1 MKNDLNKMKMPHWS
15 KLLGWFFVLILV
27 ITFFDMVNEN
37 GKEAFGLKHTQKTQN
52 SLFCM
57 TTKKTGDPFQLRI
70 PYFIQ
75 EEKTVNNVTYY
86 RSSFNPYAE
95 GRLSLT
101 PEVISILQLVK
112 IPCSEARALRP

>member
-75 EEKTVNNVTYY
+75 DTPDDTLGYDKKLPYFVVPI
-86 RSSFNPYAE
+86 SSASSKNIEPLKYALFN
-95 GRLSLT
+95 
-101 PEVISILQLVK
+101 LVQQTRK
-112 IPCSEARALRP
+112 